1 MNRGKI
7 AWLSVPKTGS
17 AIINYKIDL
26 RLGRRSELGIA
37 HVLWPLF
44 SQPNAAKRK
53 FRDIGISDAGPRWS
67 HARGTW
73 VRVSEVE
80 EHQKPIEDLPQ
91 GKHF

>member
-7 AWLSVPKTGS
+7 AWLTIPKTGS
-17 AIINYKIDL
+17 AIINYEIDL
-26 RLGRRSELGIA
+26 RLGPRSELG
-37 HVLWPLF
+37 HVLRPHF
-44 SQPNAAKRK
+44 PQPNAAKRK

-80 EHQKPIEDLPQ
+80 GPKTN
-91 GKHF
+91 